1 MFYAAEVTRT
11 SPIASNAVAVIV
23 WSSSCRNPHWHH
35 SDELVLPW
43 ESFQSDGCQVRR
55 RQAAMHARCIAHD
68 EEHLSLHTALAAL
81 IHQIPKLVKDIVNE
95 LRKARRCVNGGQ
107 PREMRSQVPGV

>member
-68 EEHLSLHTALAAL
+68 EEHLSLHTTLAAL

-95 LRKARRCVNGGQ
+95 LRKAC
-107 PREMRSQVPGV
+107 